1 MSGLFESMSSGM
13 LGALGGGL
21 ISGGLGAIGSIFSN
35 NSQKKE
41 NERNRE
47 FAEYMYDRQ
56 YDNSI
61 KVWNM
66 QNKYDLPSAQK
77 QRLIDA
83 GLNPDLMYSGKGVSP
98 SPNLQAA
105 VAGSPSSG
113 SLPGYGG
120 VAEAFN
126 QGRLLDAQIRN
137 IDANTEKTKSETEGQ
152 GFQNEILK
160 SDASFRD
167 ALNSGQVDVQGV
179 TVKNLSKD
187 LDVKD
192 ANIGVL
198 RQQVINM
205 QKQVEVFNQTISE
218 SSQRISNMKL
228 DAICKQID
236 NYIKFASAEDV
247 IARIAAESRITQVE
261 AKFAMAKILS
271 QLAVNNSQVNAN
283 NAAANAS
290 NASARVNNL
299 RWQIGTT
306 DFEMRQSAGYYNVVI
321 DADVEKGWSEYW
333 KYRRESRVD
342 RMYSD
347 TPIAS
352 DILNVLDGVMQFVN
366 PFSRMFSR

>member
-1 MSGLFESMSSGM
+1 MGLFDSMAQGLFGS
-13 LGALGGGL
+13 LGGGL

-35 NSQKKE
+35 NAQKKE

-83 GLNPDLMYSGKGVSP
+83 GLNPDLMYSGAGVSP
-98 SPNLQAA
+98 SPNLHAA
-105 VAGSPSSG
+105 VAGSPSTG

-120 VAEAFN
+120 IAESFN

-137 IDANTEKTKSETEGQ
+137 IDANTEKIKSETEGQ

>member
-1 MSGLFESMSSGM
+1 MGSFDSMAQGM
-13 LGALGGGL
+13 LGGLGGGL

-105 VAGSPSSG
+105 VAGSPSTG

-120 VAEAFN
+120 IAESFN

-152 GFQNEILK
+152 GYTNDILA
-160 SDASFRD
+160 SDAKFAD
-167 ALNSGQVDVQGV
+167 AKNSGIIRAQDVQIDD
-179 TVKNLSKD
+179 TSAAAD
-187 LDVKD
+187 LK
-192 ANIGVL
+192 
-198 RQQVINM
+198 RQQIINL
-205 QKQVEVFNQTISE
+205 QEEVKVFNQNIRESIARCRNMDVDTISKE
-218 SSQRISNMKL
+218 L
-228 DAICKQID
+228 D
-236 NYIKFASAEDV
+236 NYIKDNSKEFQIRTIAAQCDITETEALYAVARIKKQLSLWDSQIASNLASAKD
-247 IARIAAESRITQVE
+247 
-261 AKFAMAKILS
+261 
-271 QLAVNNSQVNAN
+271 
-283 NAAANAS
+283 S
-290 NASARVNNL
+290 NASAGLKAAQASNERL
-299 RWQIGTT
+299 QFRIGDKQFRLLNKNGYYELEADAKTI
-306 DFEMRQSAGYYNVVI
+306 SAG
-321 DADVEKGWSEYW
+321 ADKAKASKERIKANNTNNSGSAWLEYTLSLAGQA
-333 KYRRESRVD
+333 R
-342 RMYSD
+342 
-347 TPIAS
+347 
-352 DILNVLDGVMQFVN
+352 
-366 PFSRMFSR
+366 

>member
-1 MSGLFESMSSGM
+1 MASGM
-13 LGALGGGL
+13 LGGLGSGL
-21 ISGGLGAIGSIFSN
+21 LSGGLGAISSIFSN
-35 NSQKKE
+35 KAQAKE
-41 NERNRE
+41 NQRNRD
-47 FAEYMYDRQ
+47 FTEYMYDKQ
-56 YDNSI
+56 YDNNF
-61 KVWNM
+61 KMWNA

-105 VAGSPSSG
+105 VAGSPSAG

-120 VAEAFN
+120 VADAFN

-137 IDANTEKTKSETEGQ
+137 IDADTKQKESQTVGQ
-152 GFQNEILK
+152 GYQNEILK

-167 ALNSGQVDVQGV
+167 ALNSGQIDVQGV

-205 QKQVEVFNQTISE
+205 QKQVEVFNQSLSE
-218 SSQRISNMKL
+218 SSQRIANMKL

-236 NYIKFASAEDV
+236 NYIKFATAEDV
-247 IARIAAESRITQVE
+247 IARIAAESHITQVE

-271 QLAVNNSQVNAN
+271 QLAVNYSQVNAN

-299 RWQIGTT
+299 NWQIGITE
-306 DFEMRQSAGYYNVVI
+306 FEMRQSAGYYNVVI
-321 DADVEKGWSEYW
+321 DADVEKNRSDYW
-333 KYRRESRVD
+333 KARRNSRVD
-342 RMYSD
+342 KMYSD

-352 DILNVLDGVMQFVN
+352 DILNVFDGVMQFVN